1 LIESDS
7 NRAKVYLTS
16 PGVDKMYLVIVHAWQ
31 KDAAEAAQ
39 IIAEAL
45 GILVFE
51 ARQKITGGNPVTIA
65 NFSNRQQAEEMTI
78 RLSCNDIP
86 AFIIDTHAVRDTQQ
100 LFQVS
105 QFKLGSQ
112 ILQVES
118 AEGQQLDIDYT
129 NIELLIM
136 ATCSDGQIE
145 TMTTTTSRKFS
156 MGKTLL
162 SGGIPMTKKV
172 KTTEI
177 SKSEDRDKTLW
188 LCSDKQEVIIFNR
201 SRLNYVGL
209 GEARKLTRELNFTHL
224 QNELRRLAPRANY
237 DERFL
242 KRVGLVNLLGP
253 SLDPETHL
261 DLACEILFQSLKES
275 EATQK

>member
-1 LIESDS
+1 
-7 NRAKVYLTS
+7 
-16 PGVDKMYLVIVHAWQ
+16 MYLVIVHNWQ
-31 KDAAEAAQ
+31 QDAAEAAQ

-65 NFSNRQQAEEMTI
+65 NFSDRQQAEEMATQ
-78 RLSCNDIP
+78 LSCNGIP
-86 AFIIDTHAVRDTQQ
+86 AFTIDTLAIRDNQQ

-105 QFKLGSQ
+105 QFRLKPQ
-112 ILQVES
+112 MLQVES
-118 AEGQQLDIDYT
+118 SDAQQLDIDYAKV
-129 NIELLIM
+129 ELLLM

-145 TMTTTTSRKFS
+145 TMKTTTSRKFS

-162 SGGIPMTKKV
+162 AGGIPMTKKI
-172 KTTEI
+172 KKTEI
-177 SKSEDRDKTLW
+177 SSSEERDKTLW
-188 LCSDKQEVIIFNR
+188 LYSDKREVVIFNR

-224 QNELRRLAPRANY
+224 QNELRRLASQADY
-237 DERFL
+237 DERLL

-261 DLACEILFQSLKES
+261 NLACEILSQSLRKS
-275 EATQK
+275 ETAQK

>member
-1 LIESDS
+1 
-7 NRAKVYLTS
+7 
-16 PGVDKMYLVIVHAWQ
+16 MYLVIVHDWQ

-65 NFSNRQQAEEMTI
+65 NFSARQKAEEIAT

-86 AFIIDTHAVRDTQQ
+86 AFIIDTVAARDNQQ

-105 QFKLGSQ
+105 QFSLESKT
-112 ILQVES
+112 LQVES
-118 AEGQQLDIDYT
+118 AEGQRLAIDYT
-129 NIELLIM
+129 NIELLLM

-162 SGGIPMTKKV
+162 AGGIPMTKKV

-177 SKSEDRDKTLW
+177 SKGEDRDKTLW
-188 LCSDKQEVIIFNR
+188 LYSDKQEVVIFNR
-201 SRLNYVGL
+201 NKLNYLGL
-209 GEARKLTRELNFTHL
+209 GEARQLTRELNFTHL
-224 QNELRRLAPRANY
+224 QNELRRLAPQAGY
-237 DERFL
+237 DERLL
-242 KRVGLVNLLGP
+242 KRVGLVNLLGQAF
-253 SLDPETHL
+253 DPATHL
-261 DLACEILFQSLKES
+261 DLAYEILSQSLRKS
-275 EATQK
+275 KTVQK